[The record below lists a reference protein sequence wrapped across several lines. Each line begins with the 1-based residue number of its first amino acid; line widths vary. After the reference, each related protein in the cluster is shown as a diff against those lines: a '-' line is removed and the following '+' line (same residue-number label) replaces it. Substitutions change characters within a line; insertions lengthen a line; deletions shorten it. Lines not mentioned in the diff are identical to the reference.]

1 MLRPQPYDIMHSAD
15 SVEALKP
22 AGSRA
27 PLRLRG
33 VTVRA
38 GQISVLNAIDLD
50 LHPGRRTVI
59 IGPNGAGKSTLL
71 QVIHGLIQPDDGTV
85 LGEQSEVER
94 RPIRSALVFQRP
106 VMLRRSVLGNIEH
119 ALHLAGVPGHLR
131 RERALAALGTVD
143 LTYAAERPARGLSG
157 GEQQRLSIARAQ
169 ALQPDCLLLDEPTT
183 SLDPAAGAAVERY
196 LMRLAQEG
204 FGLIMCTHDL
214 ALARRFAQD
223 AVLLHQ
229 GRVVESGSAQELFDS
244 PRTDQARRFLSGEWL
259 EPS

>member
-1 MLRPQPYDIMHSAD
+1 MRSAV
-15 SVEALKP
+15 SVDALKP
-22 AGSRA
+22 AGSSA
-27 PLRLRG
+27 LLQLRG

-38 GQISVLNAIDLD
+38 GQVWVLHAIDLD

-71 QVIHGLIQPDDGTV
+71 QVIHGLIQPDAGTI
-85 LGEQSEVER
+85 LAEQAQAEGQ
-94 RPIRSALVFQRP
+94 PIRSALVFQRP

-119 ALHLAGVPGHLR
+119 ALHLAGVPGRLR
-131 RERALAALGTVD
+131 REQALAALNTVD
-143 LTYAAERPARGLSG
+143 LAYAAQRPARSLSG

-169 ALQPDCLLLDEPTT
+169 ALQPDCLLLDEPTA

-196 LMRLAQEG
+196 LMQLAQQG
-204 FGLIMCTHDL
+204 FGLVMCTHDL

-229 GRVVESGSAQELFDS
+229 GRVIESGRAQAFFES
-244 PRTDQARRFLSGEWL
+244 PRTDQARRFLAGEWL
-259 EPS
+259 DQS

>member
-1 MLRPQPYDIMHSAD
+1 MRSTV
-15 SVEALKP
+15 SVNAFKPEGTRAL
-22 AGSRA
+22 
-27 PLRLRG
+27 LRLRG

-38 GQISVLNAIDLD
+38 GKVSVLNEIDLD
-50 LHPGRRTVI
+50 LQPARRTVI

-71 QVIHGLIQPDDGTV
+71 QVIHGLIQPDAGTI
-85 LGEQSEVER
+85 LTEQAQAEG

-131 RERALAALGTVD
+131 REQALAALHTVD
-143 LTYAAERPARGLSG
+143 LAYAAQRPARSLSG

-169 ALQPDCLLLDEPTT
+169 ALKPDCLLLDEPTA

-196 LMRLAQEG
+196 LMQLAQEG
-204 FGLIMCTHDL
+204 FGLVMCTHDL

-223 AVLLHQ
+223 AILMHQ
-229 GRVVESGSAQELFDS
+229 GRVIESGPAQAFFEA
-244 PRTDQARRFLSGEWL
+244 PRTDQARRFLAGEWL
-259 EPS
+259 DQP